1 MKKYIIG
8 LLVLFCVMLTGCGR
22 GMFSEPEKK
31 VLTLAVFKSESQ
43 LQGSELVRWMNRYNA
58 EQTDVQIEVVNYLE
72 GYQDL
77 EEALNQIKIEINA
90 GKGPDMIDF
99 GTLYSPI
106 DASCGMLEDLN
117 TWIQKDSSFQEQE
130 YYSNIL
136 EAFEVGESLYV
147 MIPSYR
153 INSFTTVNG
162 QLAGLERMDIHQLA
176 EAYQALGE
184 EKLLFP
190 GETKKAVFGMICYGS
205 LENYIDWDEGICHF
219 DSAGFKEILE
229 FANCFPL
236 YLNLS
241 EEYSTKQIFM
251 EGKAL
256 LYPVTLDSVYGI
268 AGIRQLYG
276 ETPTYIGYPFDSGC
290 GTMAAIN
297 DIAIGISS
305 TSNHRE
311 EAWTFLKS
319 LLQKEFQDNIED
331 GFPLRASALE
341 QKLRDAEN
349 PMYDAEGKKTVQYRL
364 YFEGEEP
371 VEVSDISPGDA
382 ETLKALIR
390 KIEHNNSVDSDL
402 YNILLEEVDFLFYE
416 NRDVEEVAAVIQ
428 SRASIYISE
437 KK

>member
-8 LLVLFCVMLTGCGR
+8 MLVAFCVMLTGCGR
-22 GMFSEPEKK
+22 GMSSEPEKK
-31 VLTLAVFKSESQ
+31 VLTLAVFKSASQ
-43 LQGSELVRWMNRYNA
+43 LQGSDLVRWMNQYNA

-72 GYQDL
+72 SYQDL
-77 EEALNQIKIEINA
+77 EEALNQIKIGINA

-117 TWIQKDSSFQEQE
+117 TLIQKDSSFREQE

-147 MIPSYR
+147 MLPSFR
-153 INSFTTVNG
+153 INSFTTINE
-162 QLAGLERMDIHQLA
+162 QLAGLERMNIHQLA
-176 EAYQALGE
+176 EAYQGLGE

-205 LENYIDWDEGICHF
+205 LENYIDWDKGICSF
-219 DSAGFKEILE
+219 NSAGFKEILQ
-229 FANCFPL
+229 FADRFPL

-276 ETPTYIGYPFDSGC
+276 ETPTYIGYPFDSGY

-305 TSNHRE
+305 TSSHKE
-311 EAWTFLKS
+311 EAWAFLKS
-319 LLQKEFQDNIED
+319 LLEKEFQDNIEN
-331 GFPLRASALE
+331 GFPLRVSTLE
-341 QKLRDAEN
+341 QKLQDAEK
-349 PMYDAEGKKTVQYRL
+349 PVYDADGEKAVQYRL

-371 VEVSDISPGDA
+371 VEVYAIPPEDA

-402 YNILLEEVDFLFYE
+402 YNILLEEADFLFYE

>member
-8 LLVLFCVMLTGCGR
+8 MLVILSFLLTGCGR
-22 GMFSEPEKK
+22 GMSSEPEKK
-31 VLTLAVFKSESQ
+31 VLTLAVLKRDSQ
-43 LQGSELVRWMNRYNA
+43 LQGSDFVKWINQYNA

-72 GYQDL
+72 SYQDL

-117 TWIQKDSSFQEQE
+117 TWIQNDSSFHEQE

-136 EAFEVGESLYV
+136 EAFEVGDSLYV
-147 MIPSYR
+147 MLPSFR
-153 INSFTTVNG
+153 INSFTTVNE
-162 QLAGLERMDIHQLA
+162 QLARLERMDIHQLA
-176 EAYQALGE
+176 EAYNALGE
-184 EKLLFP
+184 GAILFP

-205 LENYIDWDEGICHF
+205 LENYIDWEEGICHF
-219 DSAGFKEILE
+219 DSDGFKEILQ
-229 FANCFPL
+229 FANRFPL
-236 YLNLS
+236 YLDLS
-241 EEYSTKQIFM
+241 EEYSAKQIFT

-256 LYPVTLDSVYGI
+256 LYPVMLDSVYGI

-276 ETPTYIGYPFDSGC
+276 ETPTYIGYPFDSGY

-297 DIAIGISS
+297 DIVIGISS
-305 TSNHRE
+305 TSNHKE
-311 EAWTFLKS
+311 ETWTFLKS
-319 LLQKEFQDNIED
+319 LLEGEFQDNIKN
-331 GFPLRASALE
+331 GFPLRVSALE
-341 QKLRDAEN
+341 QKQQDAEK
-349 PMYDAEGKKTVQYRL
+349 PVYDADGEKAVQYRL

-371 VEVSDISPGDA
+371 VEVYDISPDDA

-416 NRDVEEVAAVIQ
+416 NRNVEEVAEVIQ
-428 SRASIYISE
+428 SRAGIYISE

>member
-8 LLVLFCVMLTGCGR
+8 MLVILCVLLTGCGR
-22 GMFSEPEKK
+22 GMSSEPEKK
-31 VLTLAVFKSESQ
+31 VLTLAVLKRDSQ
-43 LQGSELVRWMNRYNA
+43 LQGSDFVKWINQYNA

-72 GYQDL
+72 SYQDL

-117 TWIQKDSSFQEQE
+117 TFIQNDFSFQKQE

-136 EAFEVGESLYV
+136 EAFEVGDSLYV
-147 MIPSYR
+147 MLPSFR
-153 INSFTTVNG
+153 INSFTTVNE
-162 QLAGLERMDIHQLA
+162 QLARLERMDIHQLA
-176 EAYQALGE
+176 EAYNALGE
-184 EKLLFP
+184 GAILFP

-205 LENYIDWDEGICHF
+205 LENYIDWEEGICHF
-219 DSAGFKEILE
+219 DSDGFKEILQ
-229 FANCFPL
+229 FANRFPL
-236 YLNLS
+236 YLDLS
-241 EEYSTKQIFM
+241 EEYSAKQIFT

-256 LYPVTLDSVYGI
+256 LYPVMLDSVYGI

-276 ETPTYIGYPFDSGC
+276 ETPTYIGYPFDSGY

-305 TSNHRE
+305 TSNHKE
-311 EAWTFLKS
+311 EAWTFLKG
-319 LLQKEFQDNIED
+319 LLEGEFQDNIKN
-331 GFPLRASALE
+331 GFPLRVSSLE
-341 QKLRDAEN
+341 QKLQDAEK
-349 PMYDAEGKKTVQYRL
+349 PVHDADGEKAVQYRL

-416 NRDVEEVAAVIQ
+416 NRNVEEVAEVIQ
-428 SRASIYISE
+428 SRAGIYISE

>member
-8 LLVLFCVMLTGCGR
+8 MLVVFCVMLTGCGR
-22 GMFSEPEKK
+22 GTSSEPEKK
-31 VLTLAVFKSESQ
+31 VLTLAVFKSASQ
-43 LQGSELVRWMNRYNA
+43 LQGSDLVRWVNRYNA

-72 GYQDL
+72 NYQDL

-117 TWIQKDSSFQEQE
+117 TLIQKDSSFHEQE

-147 MIPSYR
+147 MIPSFR
-153 INSFTTVNG
+153 VNSFTTINE
-162 QLAGLERMDIHQLA
+162 QLSGLERMDIQQLA
-176 EAYQALGE
+176 EAYHALDEGTI
-184 EKLLFP
+184 LFP

-219 DSAGFKEILE
+219 DSAGFKEILQ
-229 FANCFPL
+229 FANRVPL

-256 LYPVTLDSVYGI
+256 LYPVMLDSVYGT

-305 TSNHRE
+305 TSSHKD
-311 EAWTFLKS
+311 EAWAFLKS
-319 LLQKEFQDNIED
+319 LLEKEFQDNIEN
-331 GFPLRASALE
+331 GFPLRVSTLE
-341 QKLRDAEN
+341 QKLQDAEKTV
-349 PMYDAEGKKTVQYRL
+349 YDADGEKTVQYRL

-371 VEVSDISPGDA
+371 VEVYAISPEDA

-402 YNILLEEVDFLFYE
+402 YNILLEEADFLFYE

>member
-8 LLVLFCVMLTGCGR
+8 MLVVFCVMLTGCGR
-22 GMFSEPEKK
+22 GMSSEPEKK
-31 VLTLAVFKSESQ
+31 VLTLAVFKSASQ
-43 LQGSELVRWMNRYNA
+43 LQGSDLVRWMNQYNA

-72 GYQDL
+72 SYQDL

-117 TWIQKDSSFQEQE
+117 TLIQKDSSFHEQE

-136 EAFEVGESLYV
+136 EAFEIGDSLYV
-147 MIPSYR
+147 MLPSFR
-153 INSFTTVNG
+153 INSFTTINE
-162 QLAGLERMDIHQLA
+162 QLAGLEGMDIHQLA
-176 EAYQALGE
+176 EAYNASGE
-184 EKLLFP
+184 GAILFP

-205 LENYIDWDEGICHF
+205 LENYIDWEEGICNF
-219 DSAGFKEILE
+219 DSAGFKEILQ
-229 FANCFPL
+229 FANRFPL
-236 YLNLS
+236 YLDLA
-241 EEYSTKQIFM
+241 EEYSAKQIFT

-256 LYPVTLDSVYGI
+256 LYPVMLDNVYGI

-276 ETPTYIGYPFDSGC
+276 ETPTYIGYPFDSGY

-305 TSNHRE
+305 TSNHKE

-319 LLQKEFQDNIED
+319 LLEGEFQDNIKN
-331 GFPLRASALE
+331 GFPLRVSALE
-341 QKLRDAEN
+341 QKLQDAEK
-349 PMYDAEGKKTVQYRL
+349 PVYDADGEKAVQYRL

-371 VEVSDISPGDA
+371 VEVYDISPGDA

-416 NRDVEEVAAVIQ
+416 NRNVEEVAEVIQ
-428 SRASIYISE
+428 SRAGIYISE

>member
-1 MKKYIIG
+1 MI
-8 LLVLFCVMLTGCGR
+8 LSFLLTGCGR
-22 GMFSEPEKK
+22 GMSSEPEKK
-31 VLTLAVFKSESQ
+31 VLTLAVLKRDSQ
-43 LQGSELVRWMNRYNA
+43 LQGSDFVKWINQYNA
-58 EQTDVQIEVVNYLE
+58 EQTDVQIGVVNYLE
-72 GYQDL
+72 SYQDL

-117 TWIQKDSSFQEQE
+117 TWIQNDSSFHEQE

-136 EAFEVGESLYV
+136 EAFEVGDSLYV
-147 MIPSYR
+147 MLPSFR
-153 INSFTTVNG
+153 INSFTTVNE
-162 QLAGLERMDIHQLA
+162 QLARLERMDIHQLA
-176 EAYQALGE
+176 EAYNALGE
-184 EKLLFP
+184 GAILFP
-190 GETKKAVFGMICYGS
+190 GETKKAVLGMICYGS
-205 LENYIDWDEGICHF
+205 LENYIDWEEGICHF
-219 DSAGFKEILE
+219 DSDGFKEILQ
-229 FANCFPL
+229 FANRFPL
-236 YLNLS
+236 YLDLS
-241 EEYSTKQIFM
+241 EEYSAKQIFT

-256 LYPVTLDSVYGI
+256 LYPVMLDSVYGI

-276 ETPTYIGYPFDSGC
+276 ETPTYIGYPFDSGY

-305 TSNHRE
+305 TSNHKE
-311 EAWTFLKS
+311 EAWTFLKG
-319 LLQKEFQDNIED
+319 LLEGEFQDNIKN
-331 GFPLRASALE
+331 GFPLRVSSLE
-341 QKLRDAEN
+341 QKLQDAEK
-349 PMYDAEGKKTVQYRL
+349 PVHDADGEKAVQYRL
-364 YFEGEEP
+364 SFEGEEP

-416 NRDVEEVAAVIQ
+416 NRNVEEVAEVIQ
-428 SRASIYISE
+428 SRAGIYISE

>member
-8 LLVLFCVMLTGCGR
+8 MLVILSFLLTGCGR
-22 GMFSEPEKK
+22 GMSSEPEKK
-31 VLTLAVFKSESQ
+31 VLTLAVLKRDSQ
-43 LQGSELVRWMNRYNA
+43 LQGSDFVKWINQYNA

-72 GYQDL
+72 SYQDL

-117 TWIQKDSSFQEQE
+117 TFIQNDFSFHEQE

-136 EAFEVGESLYV
+136 EAFEVGDSLYV
-147 MIPSYR
+147 MLPSFR
-153 INSFTTVNG
+153 INSFTTVNE
-162 QLAGLERMDIHQLA
+162 QLARLERMDIHQLA
-176 EAYQALGE
+176 EAYNALGE
-184 EKLLFP
+184 GAILFP

-205 LENYIDWDEGICHF
+205 LENYIDWEEGICHF
-219 DSAGFKEILE
+219 DSDGFKEILQ
-229 FANCFPL
+229 FANRFPL
-236 YLNLS
+236 YLDLS
-241 EEYSTKQIFM
+241 EEYSAKQIFT

-256 LYPVTLDSVYGI
+256 LYPVMLDSVYGI

-276 ETPTYIGYPFDSGC
+276 ETPTYIGYPFDSGY

-305 TSNHRE
+305 TSNHKE
-311 EAWTFLKS
+311 ETWTFLKG
-319 LLQKEFQDNIED
+319 LLEGEFQDNIKN
-331 GFPLRASALE
+331 GFPLRVSSLE
-341 QKLRDAEN
+341 QKLQDAEK
-349 PMYDAEGKKTVQYRL
+349 PVHDADGEKSVQYRL

-416 NRDVEEVAAVIQ
+416 NRNVEEVAEVIQ
-428 SRASIYISE
+428 SRAGIYISE

>member
-8 LLVLFCVMLTGCGR
+8 MLVILSFLLTGCGR
-22 GMFSEPEKK
+22 GMSSEPEKK
-31 VLTLAVFKSESQ
+31 VLTLAVLKRDSQ
-43 LQGSELVRWMNRYNA
+43 LQGSDFVKWINQYNA

-72 GYQDL
+72 SYQDL

-117 TWIQKDSSFQEQE
+117 TWIQNDSSFHEQE

-136 EAFEVGESLYV
+136 EAFEVGDSLYV
-147 MIPSYR
+147 MLPSFR
-153 INSFTTVNG
+153 INSFTTVNE
-162 QLAGLERMDIHQLA
+162 QLARLERMDIHQLA
-176 EAYQALGE
+176 EAYNALGE
-184 EKLLFP
+184 GAILFP
-190 GETKKAVFGMICYGS
+190 GETKKAVLGMICYGS
-205 LENYIDWDEGICHF
+205 LENYIDWEEGICHF
-219 DSAGFKEILE
+219 DSNGFKEILQ
-229 FANCFPL
+229 FANRFPL
-236 YLNLS
+236 YLDLS
-241 EEYSTKQIFM
+241 EEYSAKQIFT

-256 LYPVTLDSVYGI
+256 LYPVMLDSVYGI

-276 ETPTYIGYPFDSGC
+276 ETPTYIGYPFDSGY

-305 TSNHRE
+305 TSNQKE
-311 EAWTFLKS
+311 EAWTFLKG
-319 LLQKEFQDNIED
+319 LLEGEFQDNIKN
-331 GFPLRASALE
+331 GFPLRVSSLE
-341 QKLRDAEN
+341 QKLQDAEK
-349 PMYDAEGKKTVQYRL
+349 PVHDADGEKAVQYRL

-416 NRDVEEVAAVIQ
+416 NRNVEEVAEVIQ
-428 SRASIYISE
+428 SRAGIYISE

>member
-8 LLVLFCVMLTGCGR
+8 MLVILCVLLTGCGR
-22 GMFSEPEKK
+22 GMSSEPEKK
-31 VLTLAVFKSESQ
+31 VLTLAVLKRDSQ
-43 LQGSELVRWMNRYNA
+43 LQGSDFVKWINQYNA

-72 GYQDL
+72 SYQDL

-117 TWIQKDSSFQEQE
+117 TFIQNDFSFQKQE

-136 EAFEVGESLYV
+136 EAFEVGDSLYV
-147 MIPSYR
+147 MLPSFR
-153 INSFTTVNG
+153 INSFTTVNE
-162 QLAGLERMDIHQLA
+162 QLARLERMDIHQLA
-176 EAYQALGE
+176 EAYNALGE
-184 EKLLFP
+184 GAILFP

-205 LENYIDWDEGICHF
+205 LENYIDWEEGICHF
-219 DSAGFKEILE
+219 DSDGFKEILQ
-229 FANCFPL
+229 FANRFPL
-236 YLNLS
+236 YLDLS
-241 EEYSTKQIFM
+241 EEYSAKQIFT

-256 LYPVTLDSVYGI
+256 LYPVMLDSVYGI

-276 ETPTYIGYPFDSGC
+276 ETPTYIGYPFDSGY

-305 TSNHRE
+305 TSNHKE
-311 EAWTFLKS
+311 EAWTFLKG
-319 LLQKEFQDNIED
+319 LLEGEFQDNIKN
-331 GFPLRASALE
+331 GFPLRVSSLE
-341 QKLRDAEN
+341 QKLQDAEKH
-349 PMYDAEGKKTVQYRL
+349 DADGEKAVQYRL

-416 NRDVEEVAAVIQ
+416 NRNVEEVAEVIQ
-428 SRASIYISE
+428 SRAGIYISE

>member
-8 LLVLFCVMLTGCGR
+8 MLVILCVLLTGCGR
-22 GMFSEPEKK
+22 GMSSEPEKK
-31 VLTLAVFKSESQ
+31 VLTLAVLKRDSQ
-43 LQGSELVRWMNRYNA
+43 LQGSDFVKWINQYNA

-72 GYQDL
+72 SYQDL

-117 TWIQKDSSFQEQE
+117 TFIQNDFSFQKQE

-136 EAFEVGESLYV
+136 EAFEVGDSLYV
-147 MIPSYR
+147 MLPSFR
-153 INSFTTVNG
+153 INSFTTVNE
-162 QLAGLERMDIHQLA
+162 QLARLERMDIHQLA
-176 EAYQALGE
+176 EAYNALGE
-184 EKLLFP
+184 GAILFP

-205 LENYIDWDEGICHF
+205 LENYIDWEEGICHF
-219 DSAGFKEILE
+219 DSDGFKEILR
-229 FANCFPL
+229 FANRFPL
-236 YLNLS
+236 YLDLS
-241 EEYSTKQIFM
+241 EEYSAKQIFT

-256 LYPVTLDSVYGI
+256 LYPVMLDSVYGI

-276 ETPTYIGYPFDSGC
+276 ETPTYIGYPFDSGY

-305 TSNHRE
+305 TSNHKE
-311 EAWTFLKS
+311 EAWTFLKG
-319 LLQKEFQDNIED
+319 LLEGEFQDNIKN
-331 GFPLRASALE
+331 GFPLRVSTLE
-341 QKLRDAEN
+341 QKLQDAEK
-349 PMYDAEGKKTVQYRL
+349 PVHDADGEKAVQYRL

-416 NRDVEEVAAVIQ
+416 NRNVEEVAEVIQ
-428 SRASIYISE
+428 SRAGIYISE

>member
-8 LLVLFCVMLTGCGR
+8 VLVIFSLLLTGCGE
-22 GMFSEPEKK
+22 GMPSGAEKK

-43 LQGSELVRWMNRYNA
+43 LQGSDLVRWMNQYNA
-58 EQTDVQIEVVNYLE
+58 EQTDVQIEVVSYLE
-72 GYQDL
+72 NYPDL
-77 EEALNQIKIEINA
+77 EDALNQIKIEINA

-99 GTLYSPI
+99 GMLYSPI
-106 DASCGMLEDLN
+106 DASCGMLEDLK
-117 TWIQKDSSFQEQE
+117 TLIQNDSFFHEQE

-136 EAFEVGESLYV
+136 KAFEVGESLYV

-153 INSFTTVNG
+153 INSFTTING

-176 EAYQALGE
+176 EAYNDLDEGTI
-184 EKLLFP
+184 LFP

-205 LENYIDWDEGICHF
+205 LENYIDWEEGICNF
-219 DSAGFKEILE
+219 DSAGFKEILQ
-229 FANCFPL
+229 FANRFPL
-236 YLNLS
+236 YLNIS
-241 EEYSTKQIFM
+241 EEYSTKQIFT

-256 LYPVTLDSVYGI
+256 LYPVMLDNVYGI

-276 ETPTYIGYPFDSGC
+276 ETPNYIGYPFDSGY

-305 TSNHRE
+305 TSNHKE
-311 EAWTFLKS
+311 EAWAFLKS
-319 LLQKEFQDNIED
+319 LLEKEFQDNIEN
-331 GFPLRASALE
+331 GFPLRVSTLE
-341 QKLRDAEN
+341 QKLQDAEK
-349 PMYDAEGKKTVQYRL
+349 PVYDADGEKAVQYRL

-371 VEVSDISPGDA
+371 VEVYAIPPEDA

-402 YNILLEEVDFLFYE
+402 YNILLEEADFLFYE